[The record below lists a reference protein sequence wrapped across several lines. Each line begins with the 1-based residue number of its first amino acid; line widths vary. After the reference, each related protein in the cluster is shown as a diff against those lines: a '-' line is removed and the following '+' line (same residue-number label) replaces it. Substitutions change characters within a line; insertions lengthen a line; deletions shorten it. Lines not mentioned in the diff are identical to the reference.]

1 MSERDWE
8 AEGESRA
15 SAIPD
20 REDEGSLEFPME
32 REGGGVT
39 YSVKL
44 PVFEGPLDLL
54 LHLIRQNDVDITDIP
69 VAEIGQ
75 QYLAYLEVMQS
86 LNLDVAGEYLV
97 MAATLA
103 LIKSRMLL
111 PPEGG
116 DEDEDEIDPR
126 AELVARLLQYQRFKE
141 AAEDLSR
148 RRRLGRDV
156 FAPTGSLPD
165 LPSSAEREIEVGL
178 FELIEAFRT
187 VLNAAGDATAIHEIE
202 VEAVTV
208 RERMH
213 AVMTILDAQETIEF
227 MRIFES
233 PGGDLPS
240 RPVLIATFLGVLEL
254 VRLAACRIY
263 QGTNAEGVPEGPI
276 RIRLLGA
283 NDAGEGRSY
292 IPENM

>member
-8 AEGESRA
+8 AGGESRA
-15 SAIPD
+15 SSAPD
-20 REDEGSLEFPME
+20 QGDEGSLGPPMD
-32 REGGGVT
+32 REGSDS

-116 DEDEDEIDPR
+116 DSDKDEIDGIVREIVGGPDPG
-126 AELVARLLQYQRFKE
+126 ACGDFHIGHGGFCN
-141 AAEDLSR
+141 DLN
-148 RRRLGRDV
+148 D
-156 FAPTGSLPD
+156 
-165 LPSSAEREIEVGL
+165 PSSGDTGYWCSQNPPRGQCYTPSDEASRGCTQTHMAPDGL
-178 FELIEAFRT
+178 KYT
-187 VLNAAGDATAIHEIE
+187 DALLP
-202 VEAVTV
+202 
-208 RERMH
+208 H
-213 AVMTILDAQETIEF
+213 ANV
-227 MRIFES
+227 
-233 PGGDLPS
+233 
-240 RPVLIATFLGVLEL
+240 
-254 VRLAACRIY
+254 
-263 QGTNAEGVPEGPI
+263 
-276 RIRLLGA
+276 
-283 NDAGEGRSY
+283 
-292 IPENM
+292 